1 MALNEKQQ
9 IFEAIKRAKQPLIV
23 VPTGSGAD
31 GYASAIGIGQ
41 AIAKLDK
48 PVEIVAAEGPT
59 PKQLRFLVGH
69 DLVQPSLD
77 GIETLTLKL
86 NVAKTQVDKLTY
98 NVEGDELH
106 IHLTPRSGVWVDN
119 DLSTERST
127 YRHDLIISIG
137 AQDLNAHMH
146 LFEEHKDFFFNVPII
161 NIDHS
166 PANEYFGQ
174 YNLIDTTA
182 TACGEV
188 CHNFICENEPHL
200 MDEEMATCFLT
211 AMISKTKSF
220 KTSNV
225 TPRTLQTASELMAKG
240 ARRDEVVENLFRTRS
255 VETLRLWGRA
265 LARLK
270 SDPTS
275 GLVWTM
281 LSQQDFMQAGA
292 EESDLPDVVDEML
305 ASSPEAK
312 VSILLYEDTDRNVC
326 GIIRTEQPHD
336 AVALAAPFKP
346 AGTREEARV
355 CFIDRNIVSVEKELV
370 PKIQEALTT

>member
-9 IFEAIKRAKQPLIV
+9 IFEAIKRAKSPLVII
-23 VPTGSGAD
+23 PAGSGVD
-31 GYASAIGIGQ
+31 GYASAIGFGQ
-41 AIAKLDK
+41 AITKLDK
-48 PVEIVAAEGPT
+48 TVEIVAAEGPT
-59 PKQLRFLVGH
+59 PKQLRFLIGH
-69 DLVQPSLD
+69 DLIQPSLD

-106 IHLTPRSGVWVDN
+106 IHLTPRSGVWHDN
-119 DLSTERST
+119 DLRTERSS

-137 AQDLNAHMH
+137 AQDLNAHRH
-146 LFEEHKDFFFNVPII
+146 LFEKHKNFFFNVPII

-166 PANEYFGQ
+166 PANEHFGQ

-225 TPRTLQTASELMAKG
+225 TPRTLQIASNLMGLG
-240 ARRDEVVENLFRTRS
+240 ARRDQIVENLFRTRS

-270 SDPTS
+270 SDRNC
-275 GLVWTM
+275 GLVWTL
-281 LSQQDFMQAGA
+281 LSQQDFMQSGA

-355 CFIDRNIVSVEKELV
+355 CFIGRNIVAVEKELV
-370 PKIQEALTT
+370 PKIQKALAL

>member
-23 VPTGSGAD
+23 VPTGTGAD

-48 PVEIVAAEGPT
+48 PVEIVAAEGPA
-59 PKQLRFLVGH
+59 PKQLRFLAGH
-69 DLVQPSLD
+69 DQVRPDLQ
-77 GIETLTLKL
+77 GIEVLTLK
-86 NVAKTQVDKLTY
+86 VKTEQTQVDQLTY

-106 IHLTPRSGVWVDN
+106 IRLVPRSGTWSEQDIKPEW
-119 DLSTERST
+119 SG

-137 AQDLNAHMH
+137 AQDLEAHVH
-146 LFEEHKDFFFNVPII
+146 LFEQHKDFFFKVPVI

-166 PANEYFGQ
+166 PANEHFGQ
-174 YNLIDTTA
+174 YNLVDTTA

-200 MDEEMATCFLT
+200 MDEEMATCFLA
-211 AMISKTKSF
+211 AMIAKTKSF
-220 KTSNV
+220 KTNNV
-225 TPRTLQTASELMAKG
+225 TPRTLQTASELMSKG
-240 ARRDEVVENLFRTRS
+240 ARRDQIVENLFRTRS

-270 SDPTS
+270 SDPDS

-281 LSQQDFMQAGA
+281 LSQQDFMHAGA

-312 VSILLYEDTDRNVC
+312 VSVLLYEDTDRNVC
-326 GIIRTEQPHD
+326 GIIRTERPHD
-336 AVALAAPFKP
+336 AVALTAPFKP
-346 AGTREEARV
+346 AGTRDEARI
-355 CFIDRNIVSVEKELV
+355 CFIGKNIVQVEKEVV
-370 PKIQEALTT
+370 PRIKEILMV